1 MNKKLMFGVVLGLC
15 LACLVGIALSQPG
28 GGGFGGGA
36 GGGARAG
43 AGARAGGFGPGM
55 GMGAFGRF
63 NEQAIR
69 QVLGATDQEWS
80 QIQPKLQAVI
90 KLQTEARVALTL
102 AAGRRARADEAGEPA
117 GPTWIRPSQMA
128 QMTNQELTEG
138 QKAAEA
144 LLDLLE
150 KKDSDIKQIQEKVQ
164 ALKAIRQK
172 AQQQLVSAQTELRK
186 VLNEKQQAMLIL
198 MGLLD

>member
-1 MNKKLMFGVVLGLC
+1 MNKKLMFGMVLGLC

-28 GGGFGGGA
+28 GGA
-36 GGGARAG
+36 GPGARAG
-43 AGARAGGFGPGM
+43 AGARGGGFGPGM

-69 QVLGATDQEWS
+69 RVLGATDQEWS
-80 QIQPKLQAVI
+80 QIQPKLQAVV

-102 AAGRRARADEAGEPA
+102 AGGRRAAADTGEQPA

-150 KKDSDIKQIQEKVQ
+150 KNADIKQIQEKVQ
-164 ALKAIRQK
+164 ALRTVRQK
-172 AQQQLVSAQTELRK
+172 AQQQLATAQAELKK
-186 VLNEKQQAMLIL
+186 VLNEKQQAMLVL

>member
-1 MNKKLMFGVVLGLC
+1 MNKKLMFGMVLGLC

-36 GGGARAG
+36 GPGARAG
-43 AGARAGGFGPGM
+43 ARAGGGFGPGM

-80 QIQPKLQAVI
+80 QIQPKLQAVL
-90 KLQTEARVALTL
+90 KLQSEARVALTV
-102 AAGRRARADEAGEPA
+102 AGGRRPGADAGEQPA
-117 GPTWIRPSQMA
+117 GPRWVRPSQMA

-150 KKDSDIKQIQEKVQ
+150 KNADIKQIQEKVQ
-164 ALKAIRQK
+164 ALRTVRQK
-172 AQQQLVSAQTELRK
+172 AQQQLATAQAELKK
-186 VLNEKQQAMLIL
+186 VLSEKQQAMLVL